1 MTTDFDPGGTTLTS
15 LSGSLLRRAAVGV
28 ALAAAFVLAGNAA
41 AFADGGQ
48 TIATATPVALG
59 ALEVGNTTTGGLTTD
74 GAGGYNSYWALNVT
88 NGDNVSI
95 GWQAPLDSDGNGPQ
109 LSAFDVRIDDSSV
122 AHANPL
128 TWAILPPA
136 GQSTMT
142 FTAVAT
148 GVLPLQFQSGEC
160 CDEADPGPYS
170 FMATVTH
177 AVALTLPTVSSMPA
191 SGTMDVSVANP
202 DGVGLSDPSLAI
214 DLQVRSAGQGW
225 STIGTA
231 SASGGVAGI
240 TYSVPSGLN
249 GQTVKIQA
257 VAHGAGYQTQTSES
271 QSVTIS
277 AAGTT
282 TPGSGTAS
290 GRACVVPRVVGRTL
304 ARARHALRGAGCRP
318 GHVSRAPA
326 NGGRHGRVRWQSRV
340 AGTRVSR
347 GSTVNLVV
355 DR

>member
-1 MTTDFDPGGTTLTS
+1 MTSDFDPGGMMMTS
-15 LSGSLLRRAAVGV
+15 LRGGLLRRATISV
-28 ALAAAFVLAGNAA
+28 ALAAAFLLAGSAA

-48 TIATATPVALG
+48 TIATATPVTFG
-59 ALEVGNTTTGGLTTD
+59 GLELGNTTTGGLTAD
-74 GAGGYNSYWALNVT
+74 GAGGYNSYWALSVT
-88 NGDNVSI
+88 NGDNVSVD
-95 GWQAPLDSDGNGPQ
+95 WQAPLDLYGNGPQ
-109 LSAFDVRIDDSSV
+109 LSAFDVGIDDSGV
-122 AHANPL
+122 RHANPL

-148 GVLPLQFQSGEC
+148 GVMPLQFQSGEC
-160 CDEADPGPYS
+160 CDEADPGPYA
-170 FMATVTH
+170 FTATVTH

-202 DGVGLSDPSLAI
+202 DGVGLSDPSLAV
-214 DLQVRSAGQGW
+214 DLQVRTASQGW

-240 TYSVPSGLN
+240 TYSVPSNLN
-249 GQTVKIQA
+249 QQTVKIQA
-257 VAHGAGYQTQTSES
+257 VAHGAGYQTQTSDS
-271 QSVTIS
+271 QSVTV
-277 AAGTT
+277 AGAGTRS
-282 TPGSGTAS
+282 GSGTAS
-290 GRACVVPRVVGRTL
+290 GRACVVPRVVGRSL

-340 AGTRVSR
+340 AGTRVPL

>member
-1 MTTDFDPGGTTLTS
+1 MTTGFDPGGTMMTS
-15 LSGSLLRRAAVGV
+15 LSGSLLRRAAVTV
-28 ALAAAFVLAGNAA
+28 ALAGAVLLAGSAA
-41 AFADGGQ
+41 AFADGGP
-48 TIATATPVALG
+48 TIATATPVTVG
-59 ALEVGNTTTGGLTTD
+59 ALELGNTATGSQTTD
-74 GAGGYNSYWALNVT
+74 GAGGFNSYWALNVT
-88 NGDNVSI
+88 NGDNVSV
-95 GWQAPLDSDGNGPQ
+95 GWQAPLDIYGNGPQ
-109 LSAFDVRIDDSSV
+109 LSVFDVGIDDSSV
-122 AHANPL
+122 RHANPL
-128 TWAILPPA
+128 TWAILPPS

-160 CDEADPGPYS
+160 CDEADPGPYA

-202 DGVGLSDPSLAI
+202 DGVGLSDPSLAV
-214 DLQVRSAGQGW
+214 DLQVRGGSQGW

-240 TYSVPSGLN
+240 SYSVPSGLS

-257 VAHGAGYQTQTSES
+257 VAHGAGYQPQTSDS
-271 QSVTIS
+271 QSVTIAGAG
-277 AAGTT
+277 AAA
-282 TPGSGTAS
+282 GSGTAS

-326 NGGRHGRVRWQSRV
+326 KGGRRGRVRWQSRV
-340 AGTRVSR
+340 AGTRVPL